1 MTRRA
6 WALLLGLG
14 SCAGAHSA
22 AAQQPD
28 MDFSLDDTSGG
39 GGTADGDSMTFD
51 VIDTGAAAKAAEKS
65 RKEEID
71 LIRVVQ
77 RRPFLRRGRVEFAP
91 FMGTNINDSLVNLFV
106 AGGSLTYHLTE
117 DMAIGING
125 AYSLGAETGLY
136 NKVIED
142 YALLPQVSK
151 VLWYGTLDFQYAPI
165 YGKFALFNTWI
176 IPWDLYTVLGA
187 GYTQTE
193 LGGNP
198 TIAAGVGT
206 RFFMSQWLT
215 VNFELRDNVF
225 LEDYPGG
232 SEVVNNM
239 MFSAGVSFFIPPS
252 FEYRTLK

>member
-1 MTRRA
+1 
-6 WALLLGLG
+6 
-14 SCAGAHSA
+14 
-22 AAQQPD
+22 
-28 MDFSLDDTSGG
+28 
-39 GGTADGDSMTFD
+39 
-51 VIDTGAAAKAAEKS
+51 
-65 RKEEID
+65 
-71 LIRVVQ
+71 VVQ

-91 FMGTNINDSLVNLFV
+91 FLGTNINDSLVNLFV

-117 DMAIGING
+117 DMAIGVSG

-176 IPWDLYTVLGA
+176 IPWDIYAVLGA

-198 TIAAGVGT
+198 TIAAGAGT

-215 VNFELRDNVF
+215 LNFELRDNVF